1 MLRFLV
7 PALAIVL
14 AVAMYWLLRTPNSE
28 SKAGEAPSENASAA
42 NQAPTSSA
50 HVPPAAKG
58 PPPPTPVRMRAA
70 PRTTGIVAPIA
81 SADSLADAYQNEP
94 RDAEKARIHDA
105 LIREVVEGLAESKVG
120 TAHIEALDCR
130 SRHCRLQLASDD
142 EDGLAK
148 LVDALGDER
157 GFLGRAESMML
168 SRQDDDI
175 LYYLRF
181 APPK

>member
-1 MLRFLV
+1 MRFLV

-14 AVAMYWLLRTPNSE
+14 AVAVYWLVRTPDSE
-28 SKAGEAPSENASAA
+28 SKAGEAPSENASASTK
-42 NQAPTSSA
+42 APTSSA
-50 HVPPAAKG
+50 GVPTADGKA
-58 PPPPTPVRMRAA
+58 PPTPVRMRAA

-81 SADSLADAYQNEP
+81 STDSLADAYQTEP
-94 RDAEKARIHDA
+94 RDAEQAKIHDA
-105 LIREVVEGLAESKVG
+105 LIREVVETLAESKVG

-142 EDGLAK
+142 ENGLAK

-157 GFLGRAESMML
+157 GFFGRAESMML

-175 LYYLRF
+175 VYYLRF